1 MTSASVAP
9 GQIGSFNFTV
19 KAPTTPGNHTL
30 RFMPVVEGVQALRD
44 IGMQFSTNI
53 HYDYWINSAVNPP
66 ANMSASS
73 TTLVQVHLR
82 NTGPSTWYNEAQYAA
97 SPTTRRPMRLA
108 VINADGQNFFPSNDT
123 WVDNT
128 RIAMTSASVAP
139 GQIGS
144 FNFTVKAPASL
155 GYHALRFVP
164 VVEGVQA
171 LRDIGMQFST
181 TSQLGSQYG
190 GGL

>member
-1 MTSASVAP
+1 MRLAVINADGQNFFPSNDTWVDNTRIAMTSASVAP

-73 TTLVQVHLR
+73 NYPCTSTLKKYRTKYLVQR
-82 NTGPSTWYNEAQYAA
+82 ST
-97 SPTTRRPMRLA
+97 
-108 VINADGQNFFPSNDT
+108 VCG
-123 WVDNT
+123 
-128 RIAMTSASVAP
+128 
-139 GQIGS
+139 
-144 FNFTVKAPASL
+144 
-155 GYHALRFVP
+155 
-164 VVEGVQA
+164 
-171 LRDIGMQFST
+171 
-181 TSQLGSQYG
+181 
-190 GGL
+190 